1 MVKWWLAKNEMPE
14 AEESGVAEESGG
26 LELQGL
32 TEVIIGCAIKVQRAL
47 GPGLLESAY
56 EACLAYELEK
66 AGLRVER
73 QAPLSLTYE
82 EIQIPVAYRMD
93 LLVEDTIILEL
104 KAVEHLTDFHEA
116 QLLTY
121 LRCSAKRIGFLL
133 NFWRWPLKDGGIKRI
148 LNSRVP
154 PLSSASPLP
163 SA

>member
-1 MVKWWLAKNEMPE
+1 LKGIWKE

-26 LELQGL
+26 LELEGL
-32 TEVIIGCAIKVQRAL
+32 TEVILGCAIKVQRAL

-66 AGLRVER
+66 AGLKVER
-73 QAPLSLTYE
+73 QTPLGIHYE
-82 EIQIPVAYRMD
+82 GLEIPVAFRMD
-93 LLVEDTIILEL
+93 LLVEDEIVLEL
-104 KAVEHLTDFHEA
+104 KAVEHFTDFHEA

-121 LRCSAKRIGFLL
+121 LRCASKRLGFLL
-133 NFWRWPLKDGGIKRI
+133 NFWRWPMKDGGIKRI

-154 PLSSASPLP
+154 PLSSAPPLP